1 MTAAAPSVEAP
12 PLTNIAEDTSPP
24 PPATADEAT
33 PDVTCAPASVGT
45 PFLVSATVTF
55 KTNNDDKHRNSYV
68 SVTARDATNLI
79 IAEVSDT
86 FDEFKDN
93 RQYGPYDMQVLNPAP
108 KHLVRPGG
116 TLTLYFGQ
124 DANDEWHTNVLLD
137 LAFSDGSHIATE
149 EQDLSF
155 TGDKPKKV
163 FGI

>member
-1 MTAAAPSVEAP
+1 MTNAAALGAADVPASPVATETPPEPAP
-12 PLTNIAEDTSPP
+12 DERAE
-24 PPATADEAT
+24 
-33 PDVTCAPASVGT
+33 VTCAPGSAAE
-45 PFLVSATVTF
+45 LVSATVTF
-55 KTNNDDKHRNSYV
+55 KTNNDGKARNSYV

-93 RQYGPYDMQVLNPAP
+93 RQYGPYDMQVLNPVA

-137 LAFSDGSHIATE
+137 LAFSDGSHIASE